1 MMKKTEIV
9 KIELNKLA
17 LLLQEKD
24 ELIDA
29 NSLLKR
35 KLNSIVL
42 DNEIG
47 YSKELKSLTEE
58 NASLKQELKNEKEKL
73 EKYYQKFLDMESIY
87 LEALDKQKCKET
99 LTKVDI
105 PESTI
110 DKHVLDD
117 TIEFINK
124 LDVKV

>member
-1 MMKKTEIV
+1 MKKTEIV

-24 ELIDA
+24 ELINA

-47 YSKELKSLTEE
+47 YSKELKYLTEE

-73 EKYYQKFLDMESIY
+73 EKYYQKFLNMESIY

-99 LTKVDI
+99 LTQVDI

-110 DKHVLDD
+110 DKHVLND

>member
-1 MMKKTEIV
+1 MKKTEIV

-24 ELIDA
+24 ELINA

-47 YSKELKSLTEE
+47 YSKELKYLTEE

-73 EKYYQKFLDMESIY
+73 EKYYQVFLNMESIY

-99 LTKVDI
+99 LTQVDI

-110 DKHVLDD
+110 DKHVLND